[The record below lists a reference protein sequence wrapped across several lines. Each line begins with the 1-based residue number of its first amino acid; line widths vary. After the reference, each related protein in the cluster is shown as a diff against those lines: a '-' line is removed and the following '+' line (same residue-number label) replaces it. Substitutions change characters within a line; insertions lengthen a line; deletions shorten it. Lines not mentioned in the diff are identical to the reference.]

1 MGPLSAVNHLL
12 NLVAPALSMAVL
24 LVLGCQVFLRKR
36 AAARSMLAQLAI
48 NFVVGAAVVVVGMVL
63 LGRDGKMLT
72 YAALALAGATTQWVL
87 LRGWR

>member
-1 MGPLSAVNHLL
+1 MGSLSAVNHLL
-12 NLVAPALSMAVL
+12 NLVAPALAMAVL
-24 LVLGCQVFLRKR
+24 LVLACQVFLRKR

-48 NFVVGAAVVVVGMVL
+48 NFAVGAAVVVAGMVL

-72 YAALALAGATTQWVL
+72 YAALALACATTQWIL